1 MQKHIPDQE
10 QFVGISFVLI
20 DSLVKTSWLKQRYGV
35 SEKQNYTNKYSK
47 RLPKSPLSCGI

>member
-35 SEKQNYTNKYSK
+35 SEKQDYTNKYSK
-47 RLPKSPLSCGI
+47 RMPKSPLSCGI